1 MVRIG
6 AMTSQQIPQRA
17 DWRRNRERL
26 LAAAAEVVARDGASA
41 SLEEIARRAGLGSA
55 TLHRHFRSREA
66 LLTEVFHEGVE
77 RLAARGRELNET
89 AGGDGLAVWLE
100 ELTRYTATTRGLA
113 VSLRPTEAD
122 SGCHGMLADVAADLT
137 AAAVRAG
144 RLRPEITVDDLLALA
159 NGIAIRAEDD
169 PELATRLLRIAI
181 NGVEPRT

>member
-1 MVRIG
+1 
-6 AMTSQQIPQRA
+6 MTSQQIPQRA
-17 DWRRNRERL
+17 DWRRNRERM

-66 LLTEVFHEGVE
+66 LLTAVFHEGVE

-89 AGGDGLAVWLE
+89 AGGGLAVWLE

-113 VSLRPTEAD
+113 VSLRPTADD
-122 SGCHGMLADVAADLT
+122 SGCHGILADVAAEL
-137 AAAVRAG
+137 AASAVRAG
-144 RLRPEITVDDLLALA
+144 RLRPEITVDDLLALV

-169 PELATRLLRIAI
+169 PELASRLLRIAI
-181 NGVEPRT
+181 SGVEPRT